1 MFFFLFIYLYIELCK
16 DYAARFQNTLNVV
29 QFLFDYY
36 AIYRL
41 EIMGKSD
48 KVTHILFNCY
58 PVQYKAFAE

>member
-1 MFFFLFIYLYIELCK
+1 MLYMLCK

-29 QFLFDYY
+29 QFLFDYS
-36 AIYRL
+36 ANYRL

-48 KVTHILFNCY
+48 KDTHILFICY